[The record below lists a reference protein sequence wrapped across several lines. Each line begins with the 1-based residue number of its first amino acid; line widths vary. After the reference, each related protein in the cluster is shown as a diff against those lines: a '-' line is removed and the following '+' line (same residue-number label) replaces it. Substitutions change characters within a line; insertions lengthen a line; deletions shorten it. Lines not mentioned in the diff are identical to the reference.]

1 MQLHFQTFKATVF
14 RRTLPC
20 MLGTWH
26 KNDFHTGS
34 VVLIPFFLLHMHVH
48 GVVQN
53 KQTMPCFHRKLK
65 TIFKKPMLL
74 KRNPAPKMKTNR
86 KMVKNLCKTKQK
98 KQQFDKNCS
107 AVSPKL
113 LSSLVSS
120 FTKLLSSLAKLLSS
134 LAKSSAVS
142 PNCSAVW

>member
-1 MQLHFQTFKATVF
+1 
-14 RRTLPC
+14 
-20 MLGTWH
+20 
-26 KNDFHTGS
+26 
-34 VVLIPFFLLHMHVH
+34 MHVH

-98 KQQFDKNCS
+98 NSNLTKTAQQFPPNCS
-107 AVSPKL
+107 AVW
-113 LSSLVSS
+113 
-120 FTKLLSSLAKLLSS
+120 
-134 LAKSSAVS
+134 SAVS
-142 PNCSAVW
+142 PNC